1 MSEPQPK
8 QKRPYTKRVKETAT
22 TAVKVEPAVKTP
34 GRGPGRPP
42 SLPPVPKLSTDG
54 IVSQPTNPI
63 YRVEF
68 VYGQPGVLRS
78 LFTYLKNIKAQDVH
92 IRFAPRGITFF
103 ARDHIEK
110 SKVITT
116 LDGTTANYYYCSDEF
131 FKTLKRELVDN
142 MFSSI
147 DKSFYKSTIL
157 YSRLEPDVLRFVFTD
172 PTLEKECSYRINLSS
187 YTPDQALY
195 AAEALLEEST
205 LNTNFPLQF
214 TLKACQ
220 FKKTFSEICKSS
232 NKVMIEKIGDG
243 PIRLIYSIEGV
254 VYHESYL
261 SPSAIKMVSNIP
273 NDIMFAATLSV
284 ENIKYLAGAMVAE
297 NIRMFCR
304 NDGDILFK
312 TDDPGNIMIVNT
324 LTTLIE
330 P

>member
-1 MSEPQPK
+1 MSEPQAKP
-8 QKRPYTKRVKETAT
+8 KRPYNKKAKGAAMATK
-22 TAVKVEPAVKTP
+22 EPAIQKPP

-42 SLPPVPKLSTDG
+42 SAPPVPKLATEG
-54 IVSQPTNPI
+54 VVGNPTNPI

-68 VYGQPGVLRS
+68 VYGQPVVLRS

-92 IRFAPRGITFF
+92 IRFAPKGITFF

-116 LDGTTANYYYCSDEF
+116 LDGSTANFYYCSDEF

-147 DKSFYKSTIL
+147 DKSFYKCTIL
-157 YSRLEPDVLRFVFTD
+157 YSRLEPEVLRFVFTD
-172 PTLEKECSYRINLSS
+172 PALEKECSYRINLSS
-187 YTPDQALY
+187 YTPDTPLY
-195 AAEALLEEST
+195 AAEDLLDES
-205 LNTNFPLQF
+205 LINVNFPLQF

-232 NKVMIEKIGDG
+232 NKVTIEKMGDG

-273 NDIMFAATLSV
+273 EDIMFSATLSV

-312 TDDPGNIMIVNT
+312 TDDPGSIMVVNT